1 MSLKLQNK
9 EFLDIKTTI
18 ECRFTCK
25 RVRDMTTTYDQ
36 IPVRSN
42 AVKSFG
48 QFCKM
53 SRIFRVYLGQFTAQ
67 VQKIRTHSEKIYYV
81 FSKKVFHMFWEMEL
95 FSPKI
100 KKILIFS
107 QKKSFSYISRNIT
120 FVAPKIEKKKHFEN
134 IFYILGNRTF

>member
-9 EFLDIKTTI
+9 ELLDIKATI
-18 ECRFTCK
+18 ECRFTRK

-42 AVKSFG
+42 TVKSFG

-53 SRIFRVYLGQFTAQ
+53 SRIFSVYLGQFTAQ
-67 VQKIRTHSEKIYYV
+67 VQKIRTHSEKIYHV

-107 QKKSFSYISRNIT
+107 L
-120 FVAPKIEKKKHFEN
+120 KKKAFL
-134 IFYILGNRTF
+134 IFLEI

>member
-1 MSLKLQNK
+1 MSLKPQNK
-9 EFLDIKTTI
+9 EFLDIKATI
-18 ECRFTCK
+18 ECRFTRK
-25 RVRDMTTTYDQ
+25 RVRDMTTTYGQ

-42 AVKSFG
+42 TLKSFG

-95 FSPKI
+95 LALRL
-100 KKILIFS
+100 KKFLYFLK
-107 QKKSFSYISRNIT
+107 KKSFSYISRNIT
-120 FVAPKIEKKKHFEN
+120 SVAPKKEKKALWKYLLYF
-134 IFYILGNRTF
+134 GK

>member
-95 FSPKI
+95 LPLRL